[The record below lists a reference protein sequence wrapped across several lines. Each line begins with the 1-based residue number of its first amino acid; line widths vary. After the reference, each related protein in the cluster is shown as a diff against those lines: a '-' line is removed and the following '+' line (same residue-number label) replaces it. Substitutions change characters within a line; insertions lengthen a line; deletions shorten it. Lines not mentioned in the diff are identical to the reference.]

1 MDYIR
6 GLRVQVEPGT
16 ISEAT
21 LLPFALPPVS
31 KELSIAELGELIDE
45 KFERIHKHKGCVAPS
60 LYLIASR
67 ADSAGR
73 FCRKLGIK
81 YLKDGYDTL
90 LDQADSV
97 GDYFVDRIGG
107 TARIEDF
114 TVHVHRLP
122 PEPAAEVELVHSARN
137 ESVAPNSSA
146 RYLKRP
152 RQSLP
157 KDAAVARYANG
168 YGAEEREVTHKRQR
182 LNYGAFGDVLEQ
194 RDRPI
199 ISQERDS
206 ESSVHLVE
214 NSQRSPRTNRRSCKY
229 STLGTYT
236 ADIITESY
244 TYAVPTSFY
253 PSPHTLLSSY
263 QVSQIIPDS
272 QPSRGALPSH
282 DITLPSSYNRAETPK
297 SEPSEPENLVH
308 NVPPSNPSTPQT
320 SVVER
325 IGKQQGLFRK
335 PLLPPPRTKTPAHQ
349 LSNGLRNPAVIVTPQ
364 HTTPEGQTGH
374 STSSGQLRRPTST
387 PGGPLSEGSSGSKT
401 FARRKPKDIW
411 EPEEIESDDEPA
423 QGVVH
428 SRSAKRAKE
437 HHHLNSEANPTET
450 HRDPT
455 GSLERSD
462 EHAIK
467 FAQTILDPLT
477 SDRASERGHTPR
489 SALCYEKR
497 TAADQEASLPKLE
510 YQNGKRPVASSQ
522 APINDQQRENI
533 MGEPTTPIE
542 LVDTGF
548 KVTKQGDNSSIGE
561 GSSTRSISEKNRS
574 ISRGRSLDST
584 NSAAIAPGTDMREN
598 HEQGSRVHKE
608 VLEPETRAAPKRAT
622 EAEEEKKEDT
632 GDDDT
637 EDEDEESESE
647 SEASEPE
654 PAAMKTPAKKAPASK
669 PPAQK
674 SPNDIEA
681 EGAQKPLEAISR
693 RKDVAAEQKA
703 RKDLAEKSR
712 AETAEQ
718 RTSQEM
724 PVDLRTFEQ
733 EKLQVDGG
741 KNSARMRSET
751 PQLKTLGVKK
761 PKSSLKT
768 SSTPPFPHGK
778 PASNLLPNRSGSISP
793 RGTPARG
800 VEHKQAQTNAAGSSP
815 TSIRRS
821 VSIPDEEAKI
831 FAPLSSEAKI
841 PKTPAVPR
849 NQCNV
854 SKAVEPVSAKMK
866 QQKFR
871 EELLRSMAERK
882 NQTTL
887 QFDRAKGK
895 EVVHDPPSALLPAPS
910 ETPMVVDKSATLTN
924 SPNISSG
931 GEPSAS
937 GGRGDSKTPIVKP
950 GPTIS
955 PKPIA
960 VLDQGNGQ
968 TEEAKLIGEETDV
981 ETEKQPTVL
990 VTSAHGKSLSR
1001 SPARVVTPSTSSS
1014 SASETESETESES
1027 ESESE
1032 NGENKAD
1039 EERRPASSTSQEAAS
1054 GTSMVIGKS
1063 ASPSGSSSSESESDD
1078 GDLPPTKRSSRHA
1091 TSKSRS
1097 LSVGDEAARQLQREA
1112 RESLEP
1118 SRSSQLKSSMKTPMT
1133 SKTLATV
1140 SEGPSRVGAKREA
1153 PANTRFPSL
1162 TALRNNS
1169 SSLPSSS
1176 AKRLPSYKMPL
1187 KASSGQKSSGAQV
1200 DGGAKFNETSSDED
1214 SSTTDDEDEEANDV
1228 GKAAGGGGSQRRA
1241 GRGLGGLM
1249 KRKFASAHHV
1259 SLLTHKAQLPES
1271 SIERDNPSTFRVCL
1285 YM

>member
-1 MDYIR
+1 M
-6 GLRVQVEPGT
+6 
-16 ISEAT
+16 
-21 LLPFALPPVS
+21 
-31 KELSIAELGELIDE
+31 
-45 KFERIHKHKGCVAPS
+45 VAPS
-60 LYLIASR
+60 LYLIALR

-97 GDYFVDRIGG
+97 GDYFVDRTGG

-122 PEPAAEVELVHSARN
+122 PEPAEEVELVHSARD

-194 RDRPI
+194 RDRPM

-206 ESSVHLVE
+206 ESSVHLIE

-244 TYAVPTSFY
+244 TYAAPTSFY

-282 DITLPSSYNRAETPK
+282 DITQPSSYNRAETPK

-308 NVPPSNPSTPQT
+308 SVPPSNPSTPQT

-325 IGKQQGLFRK
+325 TGKQQGLFRK

-349 LSNGLRNPAVIVTPQ
+349 ISNGLRNPTVIVTPQ
-364 HTTPEGQTGH
+364 HTTPEGQTGN
-374 STSSGQLRRPTST
+374 STSPGQLRRPTST
-387 PGGPLSEGSSGSKT
+387 LGGPLSEGSSGSKT
-401 FARRKPKDIW
+401 FARRKPRDIW

-437 HHHLNSEANPTET
+437 HHHLSLEANPTET

-489 SALCYEKR
+489 SALGYEKR

-533 MGEPTTPIE
+533 MGDHPTPTE

-548 KVTKQGDNSSIGE
+548 KVTKQDDNSSIGE

-574 ISRGRSLDST
+574 ISRGRGLDST
-584 NSAAIAPGTDMREN
+584 NSAAIAPGTDMRGN

-608 VLEPETRAAPKRAT
+608 VLEHETGAAPKRAT
-622 EAEEEKKEDT
+622 EAEEEKKDDT
-632 GDDDT
+632 GSDDT
-637 EDEDEESESE
+637 EDKDEESESE

-654 PAAMKTPAKKAPASK
+654 PAAMRTPAKKAPASK

-681 EGAQKPLEAISR
+681 EGAQKPLEAISK

-712 AETAEQ
+712 AETTEQ
-718 RTSQEM
+718 ITSQEM
-724 PVDLRTFEQ
+724 PVDRRTFEQ

-751 PQLKTLGVKK
+751 PQLKTLIVKK
-761 PKSSLKT
+761 PKSALKT

-778 PASNLLPNRSGSISP
+778 AASNLLPNRSGSISSK
-793 RGTPARG
+793 GTPSRG
-800 VEHKQAQTNAAGSSP
+800 VERKQAQTNAAGSSP
-815 TSIRRS
+815 TLTRRAVS
-821 VSIPDEEAKI
+821 VPDEEARI
-831 FAPLSSEAKI
+831 SAPPSAEAEI
-841 PKTPAVPR
+841 LKTPAVPR
-849 NQCNV
+849 NQGNV
-854 SKAVEPVSAKMK
+854 RKAVEPVSAKMK

-910 ETPMVVDKSATLTN
+910 ETPTVVDKSATLN
-924 SPNISSG
+924 NNPNINSG

-937 GGRGDSKTPIVKP
+937 GSRGDSKTPIVKP
-950 GPTIS
+950 GPKIS

-968 TEEAKLIGEETDV
+968 TKEAKLSGEETDV

-1027 ESESE
+1027 ESE
-1032 NGENKAD
+1032 NGEKKAD

-1078 GDLPPTKRSSRHA
+1078 GDLPPMKRSSPHG
-1091 TSKSRS
+1091 TSQSRS
-1097 LSVGDEAARQLQREA
+1097 VSVGDEAARQLQREA

-1118 SRSSQLKSSMKTPMT
+1118 SRSSQFKSSLKTPMA

-1140 SEGPSRVGAKREA
+1140 SEGPSTIGAKREA

-1200 DGGAKFNETSSDED
+1200 NGGAKFNETSSDED
-1214 SSTTDDEDEEANDV
+1214 SSTTDDEDEEDDDV
-1228 GKAAGGGGSQRRA
+1228 GKAAGGGGSQRA

-1249 KRKFASAHHV
+1249 KRKFGSAYHV
-1259 SLLTHKAQLPES
+1259 SLLTHKTQLPES
-1271 SIERDNPSTFRVCL
+1271 SIERDNPSTFTSSSCVFPSSEAFTRDGC
-1285 YM
+1285 